1 MASGRNFRSRQ
12 LAGEDSPGA
21 ADGLELGNRSPA
33 EGSTD
38 ISLHELKELLA
49 SSDHDG
55 VRLEKLARAQQ
66 LVADAKY
73 PPAEVL
79 ESVAKLLAK
88 HLRPGGEG

>member
-1 MASGRNFRSRQ
+1 MASGRNFRRRQ
-12 LAGEDSPGA
+12 RAGEDSPDA
-21 ADGLELGNRSPA
+21 ADGLDLGNQNERLA
-33 EGSTD
+33 DGSFK
-38 ISLHELKELLA
+38 ELRELLA
-49 SSDHDG
+49 NSGQDG

-66 LVADAKY
+66 LVADTKY